1 MYHTVF
7 NSLLKLELKFSE
19 VNQINKLEATCPM
32 TFEEENARYVYHKV
46 RDIIIKLSVKDKEEI
61 ILFCFELSGD
71 EYGKGVKRSGP
82 V

>member
-32 TFEEENARYVYHKV
+32 TFEEENARC
-46 RDIIIKLSVKDKEEI
+46 LPQ
-61 ILFCFELSGD
+61 
-71 EYGKGVKRSGP
+71 GKGYNHKIKCEGQRGNNIVLF
-82 V
+82 